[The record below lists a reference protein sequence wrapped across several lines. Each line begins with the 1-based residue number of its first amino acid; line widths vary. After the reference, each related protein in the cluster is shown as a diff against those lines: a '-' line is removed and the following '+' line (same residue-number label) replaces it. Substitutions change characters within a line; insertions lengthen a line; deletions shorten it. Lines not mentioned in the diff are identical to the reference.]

1 MEMARLAGNAKMAE
15 MIESLLYLL
24 VRPLV
29 SSRYSSFGD
38 YAGRVQD
45 SGTPLTPEHA
55 AIIDALLARDAA
67 RAKALLKDDIY
78 PAKY

>member
-1 MEMARLAGNAKMAE
+1 MARLAGNEKMAE

-45 SGTPLTPEHA
+45 SGAPLTPEHA
-55 AIIDALLARDAA
+55 AIIDALLARDAV